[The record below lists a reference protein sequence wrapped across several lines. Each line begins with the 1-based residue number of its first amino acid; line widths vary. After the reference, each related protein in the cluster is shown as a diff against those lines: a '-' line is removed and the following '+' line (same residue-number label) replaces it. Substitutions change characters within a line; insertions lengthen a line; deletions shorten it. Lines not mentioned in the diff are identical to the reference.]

1 MQDQYI
7 MSLDAGGGAGRCF
20 LVSIDGKKSISSYR
34 EWSYTQPANT
44 GAMGY
49 AFDPDIFWDTLAG
62 AIKDTLAKAG
72 IQGDQVVGVSSTSQR
87 EGCVFLDSN
96 GVEVYAGPNRDYR
109 AVLEGMHLSTKH
121 GDEIYQRTGHYP
133 DAMFPSA
140 RLLWHK
146 NNAPD
151 LYEKIAHLLMINDWV
166 LFRLCGEF
174 ACEPSNASE
183 TGLFDLEKRD
193 WTYDL
198 IDELGLKKD
207 IFPKILDSGTQ
218 LGVVSKRAAD
228 ETGLLAGTPVV
239 MGGADT
245 QCGLL
250 GCGALLEGDIAAISG
265 TTTPVQ
271 MITNEPIIDPEV
283 RTWAGAYVVPGL
295 FVLESNAGYSGGV
308 YQWFRDEFCQ
318 MERVEAESRNDNV
331 YNLMNECAIK
341 APPGSGGV
349 LSFIG
354 IMRMNAKSMGIPKN
368 VIYLGMTPL
377 SESTIPSRFLLLRA
391 ILESLAYGVRANA
404 EQVLQLSNRNIEK
417 LRVCGGLANS
427 DLYLEI
433 LANVMAT
440 PLYVPQW
447 TEGSGIGAAICAGV
461 GASKY
466 RSFHEGAE
474 ILTGKGKEIHPDDR
488 LSRQYKSFYRRWE
501 KTRQELGQLSTGF

>member
-1 MQDQYI
+1 MQVQYL
-7 MSLDAGGGAGRCF
+7 MALDAGGGAGRCF
-20 LVSIDGKKSISSYR
+20 LVSIGGEKTISSYR
-34 EWSYTQPANT
+34 EWSYTQPPDT
-44 GAMGY
+44 GLMGS
-49 AFDPDIFWDTLAG
+49 AFDPDIFWETLAS

-72 IQGDQVVGVSSTSQR
+72 IQGNQVVGVSSTSQR
-87 EGCVFLDSN
+87 EGCVFLDSK
-96 GVEVYAGPNRDYR
+96 GIELYAGPNRDYR
-109 AVLEGMHLSTKH
+109 AVLEGMQLSSKH
-121 GDEIYQRTGHYP
+121 GDEIYRRTGHYP

-151 LYEKIAHLLMINDWV
+151 LFGNIAHLLMINDWV
-166 LFRLCGEF
+166 LFRLCGEY

-183 TGLFDLEKRD
+183 TGLFDLETRD

-198 IDELGLKKD
+198 IEDLELDKD
-207 IFPKILDSGTQ
+207 IFPKVLDSGTQ
-218 LGVVSKRAAD
+218 LGVVSKRAAN
-228 ETGLLAGTPVV
+228 ETGLVAGTPVI

-250 GCGALLEGDIAAISG
+250 GCGALLEGDIAAVSG

-271 MITNEPIIDPEV
+271 MITSEPIIDPDI
-283 RTWAGAYVVPGL
+283 RMWAGAYVVPGL

-308 YQWFRDEFCQ
+308 YQWFRDEFYQ
-318 MERVEAESRNDNV
+318 LERVEAEAQNDNV
-331 YNLMNECAIK
+331 YDLMNECAIQ
-341 APPGSGGV
+341 APPGAGGV
-349 LSFIG
+349 QSFIG
-354 IMRMNAKSMGIPKN
+354 VMRMNAKSMGIPKN

-377 SESTIPSRFLLLRA
+377 GDSSIPSRSLLSRA
-391 ILESLAYGVRANA
+391 ILESLAFGVRANA
-404 EQVLQLSNRNIEK
+404 EQIIQLSGRSIEK

-427 DLYLEI
+427 NLYLEI

-461 GASKY
+461 GAGKY
-466 RSFHEGAE
+466 RSFKEGVE
-474 ILTGKGKEIHPDDR
+474 ILAGKGKEIHPDKR

-501 KTRQELGQLSTGF
+501 KTRQELSQLSTGF